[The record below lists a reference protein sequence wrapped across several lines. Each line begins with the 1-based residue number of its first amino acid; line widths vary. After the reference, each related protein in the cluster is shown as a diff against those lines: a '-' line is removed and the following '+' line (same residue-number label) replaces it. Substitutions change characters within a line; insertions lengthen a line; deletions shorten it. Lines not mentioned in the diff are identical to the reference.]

1 MPGTS
6 EQRDGIKARTEF
18 LFYLCVSTLVVNN
31 CAKFSASGD
40 AQCVQTIQIYYGP
53 RSNVDVLKHFRALF
67 PIIVCAVVRVW
78 PNISRLSAKHGC
90 KILSKQSIVFFG
102 KLGWPVDGYTIMSH
116 DSPICKS
123 ANKILQMSKSASRDS
138 SPSPRQYRARLWKPW
153 RVFANSR
160 ARTSFST
167 VSTAGSCA
175 RRASFL

>member
-102 KLGWPVDGYTIMSH
+102 TLGWPAGVA
-116 DSPICKS
+116 P
-123 ANKILQMSKSASRDS
+123 RDYM
-138 SPSPRQYRARLWKPW
+138 RGIFQKHGLLTHKTRKYQKK
-153 RVFANSR
+153 FH
-160 ARTSFST
+160 F
-167 VSTAGSCA
+167 
-175 RRASFL
+175 